1 MLAMVGMVFGF
12 TVATAF
18 AQMGGGTMGGRDS
31 KDGMGYDGFSA
42 VRADDGQPDDEPGD
56 DARQVRHDVPDE
68 RVSGTMQQGADMDH
82 TKMMNLS
89 KMMDAMSVNM
99 KAGDVSG
106 RRSGRKTQG
115 SHGAGGRWRY
125 EMRALHQGIYENGV
139 TGRRDAGRAAGVSE
153 CRDDRRR
160 LSRRTMG
167 IEGL

>member
-1 MLAMVGMVFGF
+1 MMGSQQSGQMMGSQMMSQEMMRGKSGMMS
-12 TVATAF
+12 
-18 AQMGGGTMGGRDS
+18 QMNEM
-31 KDGMGYDGFSA
+31 
-42 VRADDGQPDDEPGD
+42 
-56 DARQVRHDVPDE
+56 
-68 RVSGTMQQGADMDH
+68 SGTMQQGADMDH